1 MMCAVH
7 VSLLATRKEEA
18 QLQSFSETICEILT
32 LRSLFAH
39 QAYDHL
45 PDLQH
50 NARGRDGYLMSISVP
65 GMRLSS

>member
-32 LRSLFAH
+32 L
-39 QAYDHL
+39 
-45 PDLQH
+45 
-50 NARGRDGYLMSISVP
+50 
-65 GMRLSS
+65 

>member
-32 LRSLFAH
+32 LRPTF
-39 QAYDHL
+39 
-45 PDLQH
+45 
-50 NARGRDGYLMSISVP
+50 R
-65 GMRLSS
+65 SSGI